1 MPQDPMDSGELL
13 SHLFLM
19 SALANLT
26 TFRVIACTMLSV
38 QSHGTLSTIINLS
51 LTTLPEHRAVVHDC
65 LIKGFGMSS
74 RVYATG
80 HVKDPVPPIVKSRAS
95 CPSGRFPPS
104 FIHQVIVIT
113 GLNKL

>member
-26 TFRVIACTMLSV
+26 TFRVIACTMLSA

-51 LTTLPEHRAVVHDC
+51 EVVPSNHLAGTPGSGPGLPNQRLWYVQPC
-65 LIKGFGMSS
+65 LCDWACKRSC
-74 RVYATG
+74 ATYC
-80 HVKDPVPPIVKSRAS
+80 KE
-95 CPSGRFPPS
+95 
-104 FIHQVIVIT
+104 
-113 GLNKL
+113 